1 MLLQLVTVTTRIC
14 VISLSAGNNGG
25 KVVLMNNYGR
35 ANVNTP
41 EPLPDVK
48 HVSNEFLRR
57 GEASDGS
64 CPSAV
69 TYRTL
74 WHTYMYVF
82 IWSVH
87 TGNFLLLWGE
97 FLVSFLLCELG
108 TGAIL

>member
-1 MLLQLVTVTTRIC
+1 MLLQLVTVTTCIC
-14 VISLSAGNNGG
+14 VILLSAGNNGG

-69 TYRTL
+69 TY
-74 WHTYMYVF
+74 MCVF